1 MAKQVGLLKLVGTLG
16 DISFYK
22 SVYGFLART
31 KTGVDRKTILNNPRF
46 ARTRE
51 NATEFG
57 HSAKA
62 GKLIRVA
69 FRPLLAHA
77 KDHMTVQ
84 RLVRK
89 MVKVV
94 QSDTLNPRG
103 LRKVFHGDLHLLKGF
118 DFNSSAKFD
127 STFVG
132 GFESEFNRASGIS
145 LVTIPPFNPIKLLV
159 APKGTTHFKFSM
171 AVAALNFEALTFSVA
186 INDTGFLPYD
196 AVETTTLPI
205 LATLAP
211 TLTFPVLQVLGV
223 SFFQFVN
230 GEYCYLQHCEHNALR
245 VVGVY

>member
-1 MAKQVGLLKLVGTLG
+1 MAKQVGLFKLAGTLG

-46 ARTRE
+46 TRTRE

-69 FRPLLAHA
+69 FRPLVAHA
-77 KDHMTVQ
+77 KDRMTVQ

-89 MVKVV
+89 MVKVT
-94 QSDTLNPRG
+94 QSDTLNHRG
-103 LRKVFHGDLHLLKGF
+103 LRKVFYGNLYILKGF
-118 DFNSSAKFD
+118 DFNGSAKFD
-127 STFVG
+127 SIFIG
-132 GFESEFNRASGIS
+132 GFESEFNRASGIGM
-145 LVTIPPFNPIKLLV
+145 VTIPPFNPIKLLV
-159 APKGTTHFKFSM
+159 APTGTTHFKFSI
-171 AVAALNFEALTFSVA
+171 AVAALHFDAHTFSVA

-196 AVETTTLPI
+196 AVETTTLAI

-230 GEYCYLQHCEHNALR
+230 GEFCLLQHCERNALR
-245 VVGVY
+245 IVGVY